1 MTNREAMPGSRALVL
16 LGVEDDGHL
25 GGDDVMLLRHFRS
38 VNVDSLVSNLL
49 EGFLHGGVDALDV
62 VGVGQLQVDLDGFL
76 LKLKVEKWV

>member
-1 MTNREAMPGSRALVL
+1 MTNFVRNRALVL

-25 GGDDVMLLRHFRS
+25 GGDDVMLLRHFRP